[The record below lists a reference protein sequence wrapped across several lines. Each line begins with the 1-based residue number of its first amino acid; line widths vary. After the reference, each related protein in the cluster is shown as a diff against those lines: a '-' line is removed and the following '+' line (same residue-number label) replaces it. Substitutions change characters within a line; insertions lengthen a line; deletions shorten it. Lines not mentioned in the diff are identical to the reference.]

1 MKRCRFGRR
10 EVKCALHLCA
20 DRAIKCGSLWI
31 SGLLLIQCQNQSQ
44 NRNPDLRAWKSGN
57 INWASLKKNSTT
69 SKHYRL
75 ATKKVSSKFSS
86 RHWMK
91 LMVYFNNFFS
101 FSPHSFILHSSF
113 FHCLSLALLHHPLTV
128 PSNGNL
134 HKSLEQT
141 EGPRDQKLCSL
152 DRDKVP
158 VPSACLSRLS
168 GNGKGLGGW

>member
-10 EVKCALHLCA
+10 EV
-20 DRAIKCGSLWI
+20 KCGSLWI

-44 NRNPDLRAWKSGN
+44 NRNPDLWAWKSRN
-57 INWASLKKNSTT
+57 INWIQKKNSTT